1 MMKNEKTYTSTI
13 RRAQRPECV
22 VFDLDATLCN
32 HGSQEGFDRVDLFD
46 PIIPVLKLAKMVK
59 AHGYDVVIATAR
71 PSHCEGRTIEWLERN
86 LPEWN
91 GLFMKDASSS
101 VIGSVCKRDQ
111 LAAIDEVWDVFF
123 WVDDSPFNAEVIRDN
138 GVTCLR
144 PTWNDEFWAG
154 YGNS

>member
-13 RRAQRPECV
+13 RRAQRSECV

-32 HGSQEGFDRVDLFD
+32 HGTQKGFDRVDLFD
-46 PIIPVLKLAKMVK
+46 PIIPVLKLAKLVK

-71 PSHCEGRTIEWLERN
+71 PSHCESRTIEWLERH
-86 LPEWN
+86 LPEWD
-91 GLFMKDASSS
+91 GLFMKEASSA
-101 VIGSVCKRDQ
+101 VIGSVCKGDQ
-111 LAAIDEVWDVFF
+111 LAAIDEVWDVLF

-144 PTWNDEFWAG
+144 PTCNDEFWAG